1 MQPSEQLSGDTHA
14 ELIRRHKATAT
25 TVRALLVLTAIL
37 PLVAFIARTRFRHED
52 NPSIEIAVRITIL
65 IFGLG
70 SVVLRR
76 RRFSA
81 MRLEDIAALRGV
93 SGLLAT
99 LANTTLQVALLGA
112 AMAIF
117 GFIATVMTGNDFY
130 AYGAGLVGLVVLL
143 YCYPTRSSWERA
155 VQKFGQSAA
164 GSPASPTFQ
173 TTE

>member
-1 MQPSEQLSGDTHA
+1 MQPSERLSSDTQA
-14 ELIRRHKATAT
+14 ELIRRHKAIVM
-25 TVRALLVLTAIL
+25 TVRALLILTAIL
-37 PLVAFIARTRFRHED
+37 PLIAFLARTRFRHED
-52 NPSIEIAVRITIL
+52 NPSIEMAVRITIL

-81 MRLEDIAALRGV
+81 MRLQDIAALRGV

-99 LANTTLQVALLGA
+99 LANTTLQVAILGA

-117 GFIATVMTGNDFY
+117 GFIATAMTGNDFY
-130 AYGAGLVGLVVLL
+130 AYGAGLVGFVVLL
-143 YCYPTRSSWERA
+143 YCYPTRNSWQRT
-155 VQKFGQSAA
+155 VQKFGQSAV
-164 GSPASPTFQ
+164 GPPAPPGFQ

>member
-1 MQPSEQLSGDTHA
+1 MQPPEQLSAYTHA

-81 MRLEDIAALRGV
+81 MRLQYIAALRGV

-99 LANTTLQVALLGA
+99 LEIG
-112 AMAIF
+112 
-117 GFIATVMTGNDFY
+117 
-130 AYGAGLVGLVVLL
+130 
-143 YCYPTRSSWERA
+143 RA
-155 VQKFGQSAA
+155 HV
-164 GSPASPTFQ
+164 
-173 TTE
+173 

>member
-1 MQPSEQLSGDTHA
+1 MQPSERLSSDTQA
-14 ELIRRHKATAT
+14 ELIRRHKATAL
-25 TVRALLVLTAIL
+25 TVRALLILTAIL
-37 PLVAFIARTRFRHED
+37 PLVAFFARTRFRQED
-52 NPSIEIAVRITIL
+52 DPSIQIAVRIAIL

-81 MRLEDIAALRGV
+81 MRLQDIAALRGV

-112 AMAIF
+112 GMAIF
-117 GFIATVMTGNDFY
+117 GFIATAITGNDFY

-143 YCYPTRSSWERA
+143 YCYPTRSSWERT
-155 VQKFGQSAA
+155 VQRFGQSAA
-164 GSPASPTFQ
+164 GPPAPPNFQ